1 MQRMMKLAILGS
13 TGSIGTQS
21 LEVVRDNLDL
31 MQVELLTANT
41 QWELLAAQAR
51 EFRPG
56 AIVIADERYYGALC
70 SALSDIDD
78 IKIYAG
84 AEAIEQAVG
93 SGEIDTVITAMVGF
107 SGLAPTVAAIKAG
120 KRIALANKETLVVAG
135 DLIMPLSRQYGA
147 PILPVDSEHSA
158 ILQCVV
164 GEPSPIRRVV
174 ITASG
179 GALRDFSFE
188 QMQCATAEQ
197 ALRHPC
203 WSMGS
208 KITVDSATMVNKGF
222 EVIEAAHLFGLKA
235 DQVDVVIHP
244 QSIVHSFVEFE
255 DGAFK
260 AQMGL
265 PDMKL
270 PIQYALTFPQ
280 RRAMP
285 SAGSYNPWEAGSLD
299 FFRPD
304 MQKWPAL
311 ALAYDVMRAGGTA
324 PCVMNAANEVAVA
337 AFLRGEIL
345 YPAIHRTIE
354 KTLDAMGHEPITD
367 LEHIF
372 TINGQAAALAAQLI
386 KR

>member
-1 MQRMMKLAILGS
+1 MKLAILGS

-21 LEVVRDNLDL
+21 LEVVRGNLDL

-56 AIVIADERYYGALC
+56 VVVIADDRYYTDLRD
-70 SALSDIDD
+70 ALSDLDD

-84 AEAIEQAVG
+84 AEAIEQAVV
-93 SGEIDTVITAMVGF
+93 SGQIDTVITAMVGF
-107 SGLAPTVAAIKAG
+107 AGLAPTVAAIKAG

-147 PILPVDSEHSA
+147 PIIPVDSEHSA

-179 GALRDFSFE
+179 GALRDFSIE
-188 QMQCATAEQ
+188 QMQSATAEQ

-208 KITVDSATMVNKGF
+208 KITIDSATMVNKGF
-222 EVIEAAHLFGLKA
+222 EVIEAGHLFGLKP

-244 QSIVHSFVEFE
+244 QSVVHSFVEFE

-270 PIQYALTFPQ
+270 PIQYALTFPE

-285 SAGSYNPWEAGSLD
+285 SAGSYNPWEVSRLD
-299 FFRPD
+299 FFEPD

-337 AFLRGEIL
+337 AFLRGEVL
-345 YPAIHRTIE
+345 YPAIHRTIAM
-354 KTLDAMGHEPITD
+354 TLDAMGSEPIKD

-372 TINGQAAALAAQLI
+372 TINGQAAALATQLI

>member
-1 MQRMMKLAILGS
+1 MKLAILGS

-21 LEVVRDNLDL
+21 LEVVSQNSDI

-41 QWELLAAQAR
+41 RWEMLAAQAR
-51 EFRPG
+51 KFRPG
-56 AIVIADERYYGALC
+56 AVVIADDRYYGQLC
-70 SALSDIDD
+70 DALSDLDD

-84 AEAIEQAVG
+84 AEAIEQAVA
-93 SGEIDTVITAMVGF
+93 SSEIDTVITAMVGF

-135 DLIMPLSRQYGA
+135 DLIMPLSRQYGV

-179 GALRDFSFE
+179 GALRDFSIE
-188 QMQCATAEQ
+188 QMQSATAEQ

-222 EVIEAAHLFGLKA
+222 EVIEAGHLFGLKP
-235 DQVDVVIHP
+235 DQIDVVIHP
-244 QSIVHSFVEFE
+244 QSIVHSFVEFQ

-285 SAGSYNPWEAGSLD
+285 SAGSYNPWEVGRLD
-299 FFRPD
+299 FFKPD

-337 AFLRGEIL
+337 AFLRGEVL
-345 YPAIHRTIE
+345 YPAIHRTIAM
-354 KTLDAMGHEPITD
+354 TLDAMGSEPIKD

-372 TINGQAAALAAQLI
+372 TINGQAAALATQLI

>member
-1 MQRMMKLAILGS
+1 MKIAILGS

-21 LEVVRDNLDL
+21 LEVIRANSDL

-56 AIVIADERYYGALC
+56 AVVIADERYYGKLRDAL
-70 SALSDIDD
+70 ADLDD
-78 IKIYAG
+78 TKVYAG
-84 AEAIEQAVG
+84 NEAVEQCAAG
-93 SGEIDTVITAMVGF
+93 GEIDTVIVALVGF
-107 SGLAPTVAAIKAG
+107 AGLAPTVASIRAG
-120 KRIALANKETLVVAG
+120 KRIALSNKETLVVAG
-135 DLIMPLSRQYGA
+135 ELIMPLSRECGA
-147 PILPVDSEHSA
+147 PIVPVDSEHSA

-164 GEPSPIRRVV
+164 GENSPIRRVV

-179 GALRDFSFE
+179 GALRDFSQA
-188 QMQCATAEQ
+188 QMQTATAAE

-203 WSMGS
+203 WAMGP

-222 EVIEAAHLFGLKA
+222 EVIEAGHLFGLTP
-235 DQVDVVIHP
+235 QQIEVVIHP
-244 QSIVHSFVEFE
+244 QSIVHSFVEFQ

-285 SAGSYNPWEAGSLD
+285 SAGSYNPWQVGHLD
-299 FFRPD
+299 FFEPD

-311 ALAYDVMRAGGTA
+311 ALAYHVMKTGGTT
-324 PCVMNAANEVAVA
+324 PCIMNAANEVAVE
-337 AFLRGEIL
+337 AFLKGEVL
-345 YPAIHRTIE
+345 YPAIHHTIQGTLEAMSSE
-354 KTLDAMGHEPITD
+354 KIQN

-372 TINGQAAALAAQLI
+372 QVNQQATKVAKEVI
-386 KR
+386 KNLR

>member
-1 MQRMMKLAILGS
+1 MKLAILGS

-21 LEVVRDNLDL
+21 LEVVRQNSDI

-41 QWELLAAQAR
+41 RWEMLAAQAR
-51 EFRPG
+51 KFRPG
-56 AIVIADERYYGALC
+56 AVVIADDRYYGQLC
-70 SALSDIDD
+70 DALSDLDD

-84 AEAIEQAVG
+84 AEAIEQAVA
-93 SGEIDTVITAMVGF
+93 SSEIDTVITAMVGF

-179 GALRDFSFE
+179 GALRDFSIE
-188 QMQCATAEQ
+188 QMQSATAEQ

-222 EVIEAAHLFGLKA
+222 EVIEAGHLFGLKP
-235 DQVDVVIHP
+235 DQIDVVIHP
-244 QSIVHSFVEFE
+244 QSVVHSFVEFQ

-285 SAGSYNPWEAGSLD
+285 SAGSYNPWEVGRLD
-299 FFRPD
+299 FFKPD

-337 AFLRGEIL
+337 AFLRGEVL
-345 YPAIHRTIE
+345 YPAIHRTIAM
-354 KTLDAMGHEPITD
+354 TLDAMGSEPIKD

-372 TINGQAAALAAQLI
+372 TINGQAAALATQLI